1 MDYSKS
7 SERFISKIVDLN
19 DTVWEGRIQ
28 EPQIED
34 WLKNFRDE
42 KERIHVLYLLSMFMY
57 FGSDQMRAV
66 LKSLFRDLFKYPII
80 KRLRENNEETMKVDF
95 LNKLFFEE
103 LKKTRFLGLGNPSES
118 GPFLLYSFRQENEL
132 PKYLFIHE
140 HEILSRNVTTNK
152 EELRYRDVSRY
163 VFIDDFCGTGS
174 QALRYSRNGNIK
186 AIKELNPDIQI
197 YYFSLFSTK
206 MAKEK
211 IIESGEFDKVETV
224 VEFDSVYRCFD
235 KDSRYRENVED
246 FIDMDYLETVCR

>member
-118 GPFLLYSFRQENEL
+118 GP
-132 PKYLFIHE
+132 
-140 HEILSRNVTTNK
+140 
-152 EELRYRDVSRY
+152 
-163 VFIDDFCGTGS
+163 
-174 QALRYSRNGNIK
+174 
-186 AIKELNPDIQI
+186 
-197 YYFSLFSTK
+197 
-206 MAKEK
+206 
-211 IIESGEFDKVETV
+211 
-224 VEFDSVYRCFD
+224 
-235 KDSRYRENVED
+235 
-246 FIDMDYLETVCR
+246 